1 MKRIVYVLYLAGVAG
16 LFLFYI
22 YLCFAMHTEV
32 FTERMELGYELLTEY
47 EERQIEQEGL
57 PVGVKQEYT
66 FELKELPDREQC
78 FMFYSLH
85 QEVDIYLGNQLVYS
99 LHPGSE
105 NLFGKTPGRCWNA
118 IPVFKEDSKSQIRVE
133 LTPVYDGSAGIVPD
147 FYFGSE
153 LKIWMGILLKNSVPF
168 LLSAV
173 AVLVGLAFLLF
184 TLYNYKNSEVDKS
197 LMMMAMFSIHIG
209 IWKITDMEAFSLVV
223 PSHGAVDYIPFLS
236 LLLVIIPFVM
246 FVKELF
252 SAKEHVAWYLLCF
265 GCFAIAILSV
275 GMQAAGAADLRQTLW
290 MTHFDMAAM
299 VIVVLTMLF
308 FEWRMVGWNK
318 RLKLMVVCMGLCLL
332 GLVSDL
338 VLYYASKGSAM
349 MFFGM
354 FGFLAYIIIL
364 GVMSI
369 RRTKKL
375 MRIGMKAKR
384 YERMAYHDQL
394 TGLYNRTAYAE
405 HTGAKNFV
413 PDHSIAVMFDLND
426 LKKCNDTQG
435 HEQGDRYIM
444 CGTQFIQ
451 QAFGDI
457 GKCYRMG
464 GDEFCVLLEGVS
476 LEICR
481 ERVQRLKKFVE
492 EHNKKYPEEF
502 PVQIACGYE
511 LYDENEDFDFGDT
524 LRRADKMM
532 YQEKFIMKT
541 RKAEAAAR

>member
-1 MKRIVYVLYLAGVAG
+1 
-16 LFLFYI
+16 
-22 YLCFAMHTEV
+22 
-32 FTERMELGYELLTEY
+32 
-47 EERQIEQEGL
+47 
-57 PVGVKQEYT
+57 
-66 FELKELPDREQC
+66 
-78 FMFYSLH
+78 
-85 QEVDIYLGNQLVYS
+85 
-99 LHPGSE
+99 
-105 NLFGKTPGRCWNA
+105 
-118 IPVFKEDSKSQIRVE
+118 
-133 LTPVYDGSAGIVPD
+133 
-147 FYFGSE
+147 
-153 LKIWMGILLKNSVPF
+153 
-168 LLSAV
+168 
-173 AVLVGLAFLLF
+173 
-184 TLYNYKNSEVDKS
+184 
-197 LMMMAMFSIHIG
+197 
-209 IWKITDMEAFSLVV
+209 
-223 PSHGAVDYIPFLS
+223 
-236 LLLVIIPFVM
+236 
-246 FVKELF
+246 
-252 SAKEHVAWYLLCF
+252 
-265 GCFAIAILSV
+265 
-275 GMQAAGAADLRQTLW
+275 
-290 MTHFDMAAM
+290 
-299 VIVVLTMLF
+299 
-308 FEWRMVGWNK
+308 
-318 RLKLMVVCMGLCLL
+318 
-332 GLVSDL
+332 
-338 VLYYASKGSAM
+338 
-349 MFFGM
+349 
-354 FGFLAYIIIL
+354 
-364 GVMSI
+364 
-369 RRTKKL
+369 

-532 YQEKFIMKT
+532 YQEKFIMKS